1 MAKENLA
8 QDLSDFLATKN
19 YQVRY
24 TDERG
29 RDSAPD
35 QAKVFAFDWTAPSS
49 GTDYGTAVIVLGD
62 QDDLQLYFGDN
73 LGRSIEDAQD
83 KEQWFAFMKEVKDF
97 ATRHSMGTF
106 TPLDINQLKHT
117 MAGMAAIKEGLF
129 EGYYGNRKVSYMG
142 AATEARLVIK
152 HNRLLGENDKR
163 YRYVESLFIE
173 TADGERFKLPFVKLA
188 GGRAM
193 LEHVRQGGTPYD
205 VRGQH
210 IKETVQEMNVL
221 ARFNRASQS
230 RVFEGD
236 TAGLVESAK
245 TYYEQLKHNLT
256 AMSTKTGY
264 GQYFENWTPADI
276 AEQTQ
281 LVEDLKQL
289 FVEQTLDARIEAAVP
304 ILARLQQGAAMKE
317 VTVFENWINRLAEGT
332 WALPD
337 TPEANAKLKELMSKE
352 LIVGPDATNATEQLY
367 DVIGDDQLFDALSA
381 LAQRDPRANVWDDTD
396 VQARLGELGIQLDT
410 TAAADQQ
417 QPVAPAPGE
426 QAPGTSPEQD
436 VKETDAMS
444 GTSALQAGKRVM
456 NQMGSAELKKSSSGA
471 TPTFDPSTAVMEL
484 GDTMTPGEKAAI
496 KINIPAYRR
505 TNDPVTMKDIE
516 TSRER
521 THSSPEGLDALQR
534 RLGMKEAAELQ
545 RIAELAQVPVR
556 ESVLTD
562 ATGHTLD
569 HILQRFSKEVED
581 FKQHRSLDNDL
592 YDALHDYYRDDMPY
606 AMKKASTGDARKHI
620 ADRLHR
626 HLGLDE
632 SNSGMIMPEADP
644 MDTFEMGVMGPAMGG
659 GFAEGAACNMTAEG
673 EYCPEHGLSEC
684 GTYEAVQDPINA
696 NSAITGSYYESQDP
710 LVRLRALA
718 FGK

>member
-62 QDDLQLYFGDN
+62 EDDLQLYFGDN

-396 VQARLGELGIQLDT
+396 VQSRLGELGIQLDT

-436 VKETDAMS
+436 VKETHD
-444 GTSALQAGKRVM
+444 
-456 NQMGSAELKKSSSGA
+456 
-471 TPTFDPSTAVMEL
+471 
-484 GDTMTPGEKAAI
+484 GEVAAR
-496 KINIPAYRR
+496 KIQTPAYQRKQSG
-505 TNDPVTMKDIE
+505 DPNWKVTGQDIE

-534 RLGMKEAAELQ
+534 ELGMKEAAELQ

-696 NSAITGSYYESQDP
+696 NSAITSSFYESE
-710 LVRLRALA
+710 LSRIKKLALA
-718 FGK
+718 K

>member
-62 QDDLQLYFGDN
+62 EDDLQLYFGDN

-97 ATRHSMGTF
+97 ATRHSIGTF

-436 VKETDAMS
+436 VKETHD
-444 GTSALQAGKRVM
+444 
-456 NQMGSAELKKSSSGA
+456 
-471 TPTFDPSTAVMEL
+471 
-484 GDTMTPGEKAAI
+484 GEVAAR
-496 KINIPAYRR
+496 KIQTPAYQRKQSG
-505 TNDPVTMKDIE
+505 DPNWKVTGQDIE

-534 RLGMKEAAELQ
+534 ELGMKEAAELQ